1 MRVGEVVATDRLVDQ
16 LWGEQPPKTAA
27 TSLQNL
33 VSQLRKLLGPDV
45 LATRPPGYVLQ
56 IDAESLDLGRFE
68 RLVAASRAAEA
79 AAKRAATLKE
89 ALALWRGAPLA
100 DLAFETFAQ
109 NEIRRL
115 EELRLEAIEERIDAD
130 LELGEGSSLVPELE
144 ALVSQLPLRERLRA
158 QLMLALYRV
167 GTSGGSARRLSRR
180 SRARSPS
187 SSGSTPAR
195 SCNSCTEGS

>member
-1 MRVGEVVATDRLVDQ
+1 MRAGEVVATDRLIDQ
-16 LWGEQPPKTAA
+16 LWGEHPPKTAA

-33 VSQLRKLLGPDV
+33 VSQLRKLLGPNV

-68 RLVAASRAAEA
+68 RLVAASGRAEPAERAASL
-79 AAKRAATLKE
+79 RE

-100 DLAFETFAQ
+100 DLSFETFAQ

-115 EELRLEAIEERIDAD
+115 EELRLDAIEERIDAD
-130 LELGEGSSLVPELE
+130 IELGEGSSLVPELE
-144 ALVSQLPLRERLRA
+144 ALVDQHPLRERLRG

-167 GTSGGSARRLSRR
+167 RPPGGGARRLPRR
-180 SRARSPS
+180 PRGPLRTTGHRPR
-187 SSGSTPAR
+187 P
-195 SCNSCTEGS
+195 